1 MLEARREPDGF
12 VRLAVHDTGIGIAPE
27 QMDRLFQ
34 DFSQAGVPGE
44 RRYGAQAWDSRLV
57 GGSPG

>member
-1 MLEARREPDGF
+1 
-12 VRLAVHDTGIGIAPE
+12 
-27 QMDRLFQ
+27 MDRLFQ

-57 GGSPG
+57 GGLPG